1 MAPVTLLLET
11 PLANLRRAL
20 RCCIGLWRN
29 AYHAFEEPVKVALAK
44 ANWARAPSELIES
57 GWGFPNRRWRD
68 SSFRPDWRPAG
79 MAEPLSMD
87 LRTRVLAA
95 VADGASGRRVG
106 DRFGVSAASVS
117 RWRALERTQGDAS
130 PKALGGDRRSQKT
143 ETHAPAILSAVEET
157 PDITIEELRQALAKT
172 NVVVSYGALWRFL
185 DRHKITRKKSR
196 RMRASRIARTS

>member
-1 MAPVTLLLET
+1 
-11 PLANLRRAL
+11 
-20 RCCIGLWRN
+20 
-29 AYHAFEEPVKVALAK
+29 
-44 ANWARAPSELIES
+44 
-57 GWGFPNRRWRD
+57 
-68 SSFRPDWRPAG
+68 
-79 MAEPLSMD
+79 MD

-95 VADGASGRRVG
+95 VADGGSGRSVG

-130 PKALGGDRRSQKT
+130 PKGVGGDRRSQKT
-143 ETHAPAILSAVEET
+143 EIHAPAILSAVEET
-157 PDITIEELRQALAKT
+157 PDMTIEELRETLAKT